1 MHWEGKK
8 KKIVWLSSLKY
19 LLYLQTIVVIKNTL
33 KIQILV
39 PLKNQMIWNLIFL

>member
-1 MHWEGKK
+1 MHWEAE

-19 LLYLQTIVVIKNTL
+19 MLYLQTVVVFKNTL

-39 PLKNQMIWNLIFL
+39 ILKNQMVWNLIFP